1 MNRYALVRVFAA
13 MAASAFLMSA
23 TAGPAAADGNGNNS
37 SLTFNRGV
45 GVDPITCPPS
55 PAVCAGSTGTVILN
69 VVRGQQP
76 GGQIWTINKLKAT
89 VNANGSIKVS
99 GKGLV
104 LAGGNGAGGIPA
116 TTPPFAVFATL
127 SCLSSANF
135 ALSSTPV
142 TGVTV
147 SPTGDFQINDMLKP
161 TPMFPCAN
169 PLLLIQGAANSHWFA
184 LGIVGSDDSN
194 D

>member
-1 MNRYALVRVFAA
+1 MNRYALARVFAA

-23 TAGPAAADGNGNNS
+23 TAGLAAADDQGNNNP

-45 GVDPITCPPS
+45 GVDPLLCPAS
-55 PAVCAGSTGTVILN
+55 GVCAGTGTVVLN
-69 VVRGQQP
+69 EVRGQHP
-76 GGQIWTINKLKAT
+76 GGLIWTINKLKAT
-89 VNANGSIKVS
+89 VNANGSIQVT

-104 LAGGNGAGGIPA
+104 LVSTNNAGGIPA
-116 TTPPFAVFATL
+116 GLKVFATL
-127 SCLSSANF
+127 SCLSSPNF
-135 ALSSTPV
+135 ALSSTTF

-161 TPMFPCAN
+161 TPVFPCAN
-169 PLLLIQGAANSHWFA
+169 PLLMIQNASLSHWIA